1 MKRREKR
8 GNISASL
15 DSQKCKRERKSER
28 RRRDRDRA
36 RERRN
41 KTNQLTSPTGSGETL
56 GHHCGHGP
64 RAGVGGFAWPRGPAR
79 SSPPISELLRAA
91 AAAWGFFPIFATTTR
106 PKQTGGNGS
115 CSTGRH
121 RAGEPRPEGLWG
133 SHAPQPQPSAGS
145 LSIPGGVNPA

>member
-41 KTNQLTSPTGSGETL
+41 KTNQLTSPTGRGETL
-56 GHHCGHGP
+56 DHHHGQGP
-64 RAGVGGFAWPRGPAR
+64 GPWGV
-79 SSPPISELLRAA
+79 SP
-91 AAAWGFFPIFATTTR
+91 
-106 PKQTGGNGS
+106 GS
-115 CSTGRH
+115 GVRH
-121 RAGEPRPEGLWG
+121 TE
-133 SHAPQPQPSAGS
+133 APQYPSASKLQPLPGVSAPSLQPPLDQKGWLEAAPAPLAPSEPASSGS
-145 LSIPGGVNPA
+145 GCYGGLIPPSHSPALGP

>member
-41 KTNQLTSPTGSGETL
+41 KTNQLNSPTG
-56 GHHCGHGP
+56 
-64 RAGVGGFAWPRGPAR
+64 RGNL
-79 SSPPISELLRAA
+79 E
-91 AAAWGFFPIFATTTR
+91 ATTVAK
-106 PKQTGGNGS
+106 P
-115 CSTGRH
+115 
-121 RAGEPRPEGLWG
+121 
-133 SHAPQPQPSAGS
+133 
-145 LSIPGGVNPA
+145 